1 MARRPSFWLSPAG
14 IVLGYLLAL
23 VAATAGVVIFPFS
36 IISLGLLFV
45 VVGAFFVV
53 AIPVIVFAYLF
64 MAIGFTRA
72 TIGLSRRLLVGSTQ
86 SPGSCSKVEP
96 KSSAKSFLGEVASS
110 GLWDRWMDG
119 V

>member
-1 MARRPSFWLSPAG
+1 MARRPSFLLSPAG
-14 IVLGYLLAL
+14 IVLGYLLSL
-23 VAATAGVVIFPFS
+23 VVATAGVVSFPYS

-72 TIGLSRRLLVGSTQ
+72 TIGLGRRLLVGSNQ
-86 SPGSCSKVEP
+86 SPGSYGKVKP
-96 KSSAKSFLGEVASS
+96 RSSAKSLSGGVASS